1 MAQYIVPVIR
11 LLCVLGTVL
20 VIEGIPY
27 FGFPDQMKKMMTY
40 IQQQDDSALRVLGA
54 IMMAIGCAI
63 VFLARRGLGY

>member
-1 MAQYIVPVIR
+1 MEF

-27 FGFPDQMKKMMTY
+27 FGFPEQMKRMMTY
-40 IQQQDDSALRVLGA
+40 IQQQDDGTLRMLGG

-63 VFLARRGLGY
+63 VFLARRGIGY